1 MKLSEAV
8 KPISYI
14 KAHAAE
20 VLKEVSENKK
30 SFIITQNGEAK
41 AILQDLESYEQDKD
55 TMALLKMLAM
65 SNKDLV
71 EGKSRPVKEVMKE
84 IRDEIAEYKSNR
96 LNEK

>member
-14 KAHAAE
+14 KAHASE
-20 VLKEVSENKK
+20 VLREVSKNKK

-55 TMALLKMLAM
+55 TMALLKILAL
-65 SNKDLV
+65 SNRSIKKGKYRKMEDVFSDL
-71 EGKSRPVKEVMKE
+71 ELK
-84 IRDEIAEYKSNR
+84 IAEDEA
-96 LNEK
+96 NEI

>member
-14 KAHAAE
+14 KAHASE

-41 AILQDLESYEQDKD
+41 AILQNLESYEQDKD
-55 TMALLKMLAM
+55 TMALLKILAL
-65 SNKDLV
+65 SNKNLV
-71 EGKSRPVKEVMKE
+71 EGKSRPMTDVMREV
-84 IRDEIAEYKSNR
+84 RDEIVEYKSNK